1 MKHLKTSAG
10 IVINGMGLIVLLSH
24 LGQWHAG

>member
-1 MKHLKTSAG
+1 MKHLKASAG

-24 LGQWHAG
+24 LGQWYAG

>member
-1 MKHLKTSAG
+1 MKHLKASAG
-10 IVINGMGLIVLLSH
+10 IVINGTGLIVLLSH